1 MKPLAECAQC
11 ILKWTYER
19 TAPAASEQQRH
30 ELMRTLLDVLYR
42 EFMPEWNLGQIAN
55 RTLEAVNKYI
65 WASAAFYD
73 GIKKKNNQAAEAL
86 LPSAGEFIQKG
97 KTNQERFERACY
109 LASAGNVSPIS
120 APSGA
125 FEFSD
130 AENII
135 AGKGPLPSIIGD
147 VYGTARG
154 RNRVLFLTDNA
165 GEIGF
170 DSLLIKELKAMG
182 SQITLV
188 VKEDPFFEDANVG
201 DAVDFGLDMLADHI
215 LATRG
220 VFLPGLSTSALD
232 EAYRQSDLVIA
243 KGTFN
248 FEALGDEPTGKPT
261 IYMLKVK
268 CDPLSKKNE
277 VAKGRFIVKLE

>member
-19 TAPAASEQQRH
+19 TAPSASEQQRY
-30 ELMRTLLDVLYR
+30 ELMRTLLGVLHR
-42 EFMPEWNLGQIAN
+42 EFMPEWNLGLIAN
-55 RTLEAVNKYI
+55 RALEAVSEYI

-97 KTNQERFERACY
+97 ITDRERFEKACC
-109 LASAGNVSPIS
+109 LAAVGNVSPIS

-135 AGKGPLPSIIGD
+135 AGRGPLPIINGD
-147 VYGTARG
+147 VYGMARG

-170 DSLLIKELKAMG
+170 DSLLMKELKAMG
-182 SQITLV
+182 SKITLV
-188 VKEDPFFEDANVG
+188 VKENPFFEDATKQ
-201 DAVDFGLDMLADHI
+201 DAVDFELDKLADHI
-215 LATRG
+215 LTTRG
-220 VFLPGLSTSALD
+220 VFLPGLSTSALN

-248 FEALGDEPTGKPT
+248 FEALSDEPTGKPT
-261 IYMLKVK
+261 IYMLKIK
-268 CDPLSKKNE
+268 CDPL
-277 VAKGRFIVKLE
+277 I